1 MENKEINY
9 NSDYNNN
16 GATTE
21 DWPPKC
27 QQNPDT
33 ALVVNEGVEEKPI
46 INPYI
51 KRFFKKKPALL
62 SVEEYMKGITE
73 GNTTILSQAITLVES
88 YLPAHREIAQKII
101 AQCHVT
107 KCAKS
112 ILYSFL
118 RQYKLNR
125 QYTSAIYTRQT
136 HLKYISFSLCNS
148 QPDCQGHTQ
157 YTICSE

>member
-1 MENKEINY
+1 MENNNINY
-9 NSDYNNN
+9 NNSYNNN

-51 KRFFKKKPALL
+51 KKFFKKKPALL

-73 GNTTILSQAITLVES
+73 GNRTILSQAITLVES

-101 AQCHVT
+101 AQCQLISAQKKTMRIGITGVPGAGKSTFIEAFGGFVT
-107 KCAKS
+107 SKGHKLAVLAIDRKS
-112 ILYSFL
+112 VV
-118 RQYKLNR
+118 
-125 QYTSAIYTRQT
+125 
-136 HLKYISFSLCNS
+136 
-148 QPDCQGHTQ
+148 
-157 YTICSE
+157 